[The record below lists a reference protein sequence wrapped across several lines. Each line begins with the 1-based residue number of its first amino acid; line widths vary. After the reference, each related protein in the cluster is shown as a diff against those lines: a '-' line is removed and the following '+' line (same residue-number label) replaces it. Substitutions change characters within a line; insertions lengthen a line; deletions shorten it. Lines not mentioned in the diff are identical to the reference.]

1 MLKRFRSSRQGR
13 RGSVAT
19 GDWVFVTTILVL
31 GAVTGLVTM
40 RQTRLMDLSN
50 AVKPL
55 AVKTTSNMVNGQ

>member
-1 MLKRFRSSRQGR
+1 MRQLFSSLWKDN

-40 RQTRLMDLSN
+40 RQTRLADLAS
-50 AVKPL
+50 AIKPL
-55 AVKTTSNMVNGQ
+55 PVHSANHLVDGR